1 MPFELGLDIGARH
14 YGAKHLQEKKV
25 LIFDRERY
33 RYQQYLSDIAGQDI
47 AAHENSYLN
56 VINKIRA
63 WLNSFRPHDVSPLIG
78 PRKIANLYEQF
89 KKDLPA
95 ICAKAS
101 LDHNDLDFGDL
112 LYFSGEW
119 IVSSA

>member
-1 MPFELGLDIGARH
+1 M
-14 YGAKHLQEKKV
+14 
-25 LIFDRERY
+25 IFDRERY

-47 AAHENSYLN
+47 SAHSDSHLN
-56 VINKIRA
+56 VINKVRA
-63 WLNSFRPHDVSPLIG
+63 WLNGSRPKDSSPLIG
-78 PRKIANLYEQF
+78 PKKIANLYEQF

-101 LDHNDLDFGDL
+101 LDHADLDFNDL